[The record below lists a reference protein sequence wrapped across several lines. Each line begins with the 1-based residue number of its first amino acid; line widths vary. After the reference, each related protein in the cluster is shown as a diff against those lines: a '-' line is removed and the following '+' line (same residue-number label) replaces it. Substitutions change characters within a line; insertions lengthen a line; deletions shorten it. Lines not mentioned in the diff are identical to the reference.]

1 MGGKSVLLRRVSVR
15 MDYGSIGG
23 DWPEEGVKSS
33 LVLESCSGCSIL
45 QNKFYHVNF
54 QHKLHYLLL
63 SMITDRDW
71 A

>member
-1 MGGKSVLLRRVSVR
+1 MGGRQECIIASGVCP
-15 MDYGSIGG
+15 YGSIGG

-45 QNKFYHVNF
+45 QNTFYHVNF